1 MKANKE
7 YYLNYRDIF
16 IIRGYNQE
24 VKQLDNHFEIVLI
37 YDKRGHLKFI
47 K

>member
-1 MKANKE
+1 MKANKN
-7 YYLNYRDIF
+7 YYLNYRDLF
-16 IIRGYNQE
+16 LSMGYNQE

-37 YDKRGHLKFI
+37 YDNRGHLKFI

>member
-7 YYLNYRDIF
+7 YYLKYRQLFVIS
-16 IIRGYNQE
+16 GYSQE

-37 YDKRGHLKFI
+37 YNKRGHLKYI